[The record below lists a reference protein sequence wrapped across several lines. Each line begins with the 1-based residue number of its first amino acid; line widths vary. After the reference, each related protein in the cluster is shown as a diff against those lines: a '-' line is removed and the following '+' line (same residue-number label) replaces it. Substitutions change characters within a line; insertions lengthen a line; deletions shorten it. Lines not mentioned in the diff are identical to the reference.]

1 MLAKALS
8 GIDKA
13 AGGAW
18 RSHLVV
24 VVVGFE
30 VSLGNLQVP
39 AIISL
44 TGFCPAE
51 PDDDDDNNGSGSPER
66 SQGEAGGK
74 RS

>member
-1 MLAKALS
+1 M
-8 GIDKA
+8 
-13 AGGAW
+13 
-18 RSHLVV
+18 VV

-30 VSLGNLQVP
+30 VSVGNLQVP

-51 PDDDDDNNGSGSPER
+51 PDDDDNNGSGSLER
-66 SQGEAGGK
+66 SQGETVGK